1 MTDEKDM
8 LRSQFR
14 VVADS
19 VCLPGATKDS
29 GATNKEK
36 NDNLQKSSAQ
46 VDPGVAP
53 RGRAS
58 AAPKQR
64 KRLHPLGVRFS
75 AAELEIVKRKA
86 RDGGCTVNRY
96 IRASALGS
104 DYKAPVH
111 LELRLS
117 LLASNRE
124 LTAIGRNLN
133 QISKQLNSG
142 RQVGRI
148 TLDGLQAA
156 LFTTLAMVRA
166 ALARREP

>member
-1 MTDEKDM
+1 MNDEKDI
-8 LRSQFR
+8 RSQFR
-14 VVADS
+14 FAADN
-19 VCLPGATKDS
+19 VCRPGATKDT

-58 AAPKQR
+58 AAPKHG
-64 KRLHPLGVRFS
+64 KRSHPLGVRFS

-86 RDGGCTVNRY
+86 RDSGCTTNSY

-104 DYKAPVH
+104 EYKVPVH
-111 LELRLS
+111 KELRLT

-124 LTAIGRNLN
+124 LTSIGRNIN
-133 QISKQLNSG
+133 QIAKQLNSG
-142 RQVGRI
+142 KQVGRI

-156 LFTTLAMVRA
+156 LFTTLAMVRT